1 MDAKRLEI
9 ARLFNRF
16 AFGPRPGEFAAALKS
31 GPANFKNSL
40 LNPPVVDAGAP
51 KEPVLADLGPRP
63 APKSADSEQF
73 SQALRAQKNE
83 LTLWWL
89 DQMVLTQKPLQ
100 ERMVWFW
107 HGHWATS
114 IGKVNYA
121 LPMLTQNQTFRKF
134 ALGNFNDFSQAMLL
148 DGALQVW
155 LDGNENTLKA
165 PNENLAREV
174 MELFVLGVNRY
185 TEKDV
190 KELARA
196 LTGYQVPRS
205 TGVVTLNQKRRD
217 TGAVTILGKT
227 AVMGG
232 PEAISHLVDQ
242 ADCQRFLAERIWY
255 RFISSTQPLPK
266 DHPLINALAGKDLTQ
281 GLTTLLNGKDL
292 ANTKYSTVKSPVE
305 WFVAVCKA
313 LELTPS
319 QLNSFSKLN
328 GYLDKLAQI
337 PFSPPNVGGWPTD
350 EAWLSSAS
358 AQFRIAFADWLVKQA
373 NLSAIQAIA
382 PGNRISHL
390 ADLLAV
396 PEWTARTSIAL
407 GDLRNNLPRLVALAI
422 CSPEYVVSQ

>member
-1 MDAKRLEI
+1 MDLKRLEI
-9 ARLFNRF
+9 SRLFNRF
-16 AFGPRPGEFAAALKS
+16 AFGPRPGEFAAALKV
-31 GPANFKNSL
+31 GPAKLKASL
-40 LNPPVVDAGAP
+40 LNPPAVDAGAQP
-51 KEPVLADLGPRP
+51 ELILADLGQRP
-63 APKSADSEQF
+63 EPKTPEAAEF
-73 SQALRAQKNE
+73 SKLMRAQSKE
-83 LTLWWL
+83 MTTWWL
-89 DQMVLTQKPLQ
+89 DQMVLTEKPLQ

-121 LPMLTQNQTFRKF
+121 LPMLTQNQTFRKH
-134 ALGNFNDFSQAMLL
+134 AVGNFKDLSQAMLL

-227 AVMGG
+227 AVMTG

-242 ADCQRFLAERIWY
+242 ADCQKFLAERIWY
-255 RFISSTQPLPK
+255 RFISSTVPLPK
-266 DHPLINALAGKDLTQ
+266 DHPLIKALAEKDIQ
-281 GLTTLLNGKDL
+281 KGLIALLNGKDL
-292 ANTKYSTVKSPVE
+292 INAKHSTVKSPVE
-305 WFVAVCKA
+305 WLVAVCKA

-319 QLNSFSKLN
+319 KLNSFAKLN

-358 AQFRIAFADWLVKQA
+358 AQFRISFADWLVKQA
-373 NLSAIQAIA
+373 DLSAIQAIA
-382 PGNRISHL
+382 PEKRVAYL

-396 PEWTARTSIAL
+396 PEWTARTSAAL
-407 GDLRNNLPRLVALAI
+407 GALQNNLPRLVALAI
-422 CSPEYVVSQ
+422 CSPEYLVSQ

>member
-9 ARLFNRF
+9 SRLFNRF
-16 AFGPRPGEFAAALKS
+16 AFGPRPGEFAEALKV
-31 GPANFKNSL
+31 GPAIFKKSI
-40 LNPPVVDAGAP
+40 LNPPAIDLGAP
-51 KEPVLADLGPRP
+51 KEPVFADLGPRP
-63 APKSADSEQF
+63 APKSADSAQF
-73 SQALRAQKNE
+73 SQALGAQKKE

-89 DQMVLTQKPLQ
+89 DQMVLTEKPLQ

-121 LPMLTQNQTFRKF
+121 LPMLTQNQTFRKY
-134 ALGNFNDFSQAMLL
+134 ALGNFKDLSQAMLL

-227 AVMGG
+227 AVMTG
-232 PEAISHLVDQ
+232 PEAINHLVNQ
-242 ADCQRFLAERIWY
+242 ADCPRFLAERIWY
-255 RFISSTQPLPK
+255 RFISSNQSLPK
-266 DHPLINALAGKDLTQ
+266 DHPMINALAGRDIQQ
-281 GLTTLLNGKDL
+281 GLTVLLNGKDL
-292 ANTKYSTVKSPVE
+292 TNSKYSIVKSPVE

-319 QLNSFSKLN
+319 KMNSFAKLN
-328 GYLDKLAQI
+328 GYLDKLSQI

-358 AQFRIAFADWLVKQA
+358 AQFRIVFADWLVKQA
-373 NLSAIQAIA
+373 DLSALEAIA
-382 PGNRISHL
+382 PDKRVAYL

-396 PEWTARTSIAL
+396 PEWTSRTTVAL
-407 GDLRNNLPRLVALAI
+407 GDLQKIPARLLSLAI

>member
-121 LPMLTQNQTFRKF
+121 LPMLTQNQTFRKH
-134 ALGNFNDFSQAMLL
+134 ALGNFKDLSQAMLL

-227 AVMGG
+227 AVMSG

-266 DHPLINALAGKDLTQ
+266 DHPLINALAGKDITQ

-292 ANTKYSTVKSPVE
+292 ANSKYSTVKSPVE

-373 NLSAIQAIA
+373 NLSTIQAIT
-382 PGNRISHL
+382 PGNRISYL

>member
-1 MDAKRLEI
+1 MDLKRLEI
-9 ARLFNRF
+9 SRLYNRF
-16 AFGPRPGEFAAALKS
+16 AFGPRPGEFTEALRI
-31 GPANFKNSL
+31 GPTKFKASL
-40 LNPPVVDAGAP
+40 LNPPPVDAGAQP
-51 KEPVLADLGPRP
+51 ELKLADLGQRP
-63 APKSADSEQF
+63 EPKTPEAAEF
-73 SQALRAQKNE
+73 SKLMRAQSKE
-83 LTLWWL
+83 LTMWWL
-89 DQMVLTQKPLQ
+89 DQMVLTEKPLQ

-114 IGKVNYA
+114 IGKVNYP
-121 LPMLTQNQTFRKF
+121 LPMLKQNQTFRKY
-134 ALGNFNDFSQAMLL
+134 ALGNFRDLSQAMLL

-165 PNENLAREV
+165 PNENLAREM

-205 TGVVTLNQKRRD
+205 TGVVTLNQRRRD

-227 AVMGG
+227 AVMSG
-232 PEAISHLVDQ
+232 PEAIDHLVDQ
-242 ADCQRFLAERIWY
+242 ADYQKFLAERIWY
-255 RFISSTQPLPK
+255 RFISSTEALPNN
-266 DHPLINALAGKDLTQ
+266 HPMISAMAGKDVKQ
-281 GLTTLLNGKDL
+281 GLTALLNGKDL
-292 ANTKYSTVKSPVE
+292 SNPKNSIVKSPVE
-305 WFVAVCKA
+305 WFVGVCKA

-319 QLNSFSKLN
+319 KLESFTKLN
-328 GYLDKLAQI
+328 GFFDKLAQI

-358 AQFRIAFADWLVKQA
+358 AQFRIVFAAWLVKQA
-373 NLSAIQAIA
+373 DLSQISAID
-382 PGNRISHL
+382 PGKRVAYL

-396 PEWTARTSIAL
+396 PEWTARTSVAL
-407 GDLRNNLPRLVALAI
+407 NDLQKNLPRLVALAI

>member
-1 MDAKRLEI
+1 MDANRLEI

-16 AFGPRPGEFAAALKS
+16 AFGPRPGEFAAALKV
-31 GPANFKNSL
+31 GPANLKASL
-40 LNPPVVDAGAP
+40 LNPPTVDSGAQADP
-51 KEPVLADLGPRP
+51 IFADLGQRP
-63 APKSADSEQF
+63 APKSPDSAQF
-73 SQALRAQKNE
+73 SQALRAQSKE
-83 LTLWWL
+83 MTVWWL

-121 LPMLTQNQTFRKF
+121 LPMLKQNQTFRKY
-134 ALGNFNDFSQAMLL
+134 ALGSFKDLSQAMLL

-165 PNENLAREV
+165 PNENLAREI
-174 MELFVLGVNRY
+174 MELFILGVNRY
-185 TEKDV
+185 SEKDV

-227 AVMGG
+227 AVMSGT
-232 PEAISHLVDQ
+232 EAISYLVDQ

-255 RFISSTQPLPK
+255 RFISSSEALPK
-266 DHPLINALAGKDLTQ
+266 DHPLITALAGKDIQQ
-281 GLTTLLNGKDL
+281 GLTELLSGNDL
-292 ANTKYSTVKSPVE
+292 SNTKYSIIKSPVE

-319 QLNSFSKLN
+319 KLNSFTKLN

-358 AQFRIAFADWLVKQA
+358 AQFRIVFASWLVNQA
-373 NLSAIQAIA
+373 DLSK
-382 PGNRISHL
+382 ISEIDSSKRVAYL

-396 PEWTARTSIAL
+396 PEWTSRTALAL
-407 GDLRNNLPRLVALAI
+407 GDLKKNTSRLVALAI

>member
-9 ARLFNRF
+9 SRLFNRF
-16 AFGPRPGEFAAALKS
+16 AFGPRPGEFAEALKV
-31 GPANFKNSL
+31 GPAAFKKSI
-40 LNPPVVDAGAP
+40 LNPPAIDLGAP
-51 KEPVLADLGPRP
+51 KEPVFADLGPRP
-63 APKSADSEQF
+63 APKSADSAEF
-73 SQALRAQKNE
+73 SQALGAQKKE

-134 ALGNFNDFSQAMLL
+134 ALGNFNDFAQAMLL

-227 AVMGG
+227 AVMTG
-232 PEAISHLVDQ
+232 PEAINHLVNQ
-242 ADCQRFLAERIWY
+242 ADCPRFLAERIWY
-255 RFISSTQPLPK
+255 RFISSNQSLPK
-266 DHPLINALAGKDLTQ
+266 DHPLIKALAGRDIQQ
-281 GLTTLLNGKDL
+281 GLTVLLNGKDL
-292 ANTKYSTVKSPVE
+292 TNSKYSIVKSPVE

-319 QLNSFSKLN
+319 RMNSFAKLN
-328 GYLDKLAQI
+328 GYLDKLSQI

-358 AQFRIAFADWLVKQA
+358 AQFRIVFADWLVKQA
-373 NLSAIQAIA
+373 DLSALEAIA
-382 PGNRISHL
+382 PDKRVAYL

-396 PEWTARTSIAL
+396 PEWTSRTAVAL
-407 GDLRNNLPRLVALAI
+407 GDLQKVPARLLSLAI

>member
-9 ARLFNRF
+9 SRLFNRF
-16 AFGPRPGEFAAALKS
+16 AFGPRPGEFAEALKV
-31 GPANFKNSL
+31 GPAAFKKSI
-40 LNPPVVDAGAP
+40 LNPPAIDLGAP
-51 KEPVLADLGPRP
+51 KEPVFADLGPRP
-63 APKSADSEQF
+63 TPKSADSAEF
-73 SQALRAQKNE
+73 SQALGAQKKE

-89 DQMVLTQKPLQ
+89 DQMVLTEKPLQ

-227 AVMGG
+227 AVMTG
-232 PEAISHLVDQ
+232 PEAISHLVNQ
-242 ADCQRFLAERIWY
+242 ADCPRFLAERIWY
-255 RFISSTQPLPK
+255 RFISSNQSLPK
-266 DHPLINALAGKDLTQ
+266 DHPMINALAGRDIQQ
-281 GLTTLLNGKDL
+281 GLTVLLNGKDL
-292 ANTKYSTVKSPVE
+292 TNSKYSIVKSPVE

-319 QLNSFSKLN
+319 KLNSFAKLN
-328 GYLDKLAQI
+328 GYLDKLSQI

-358 AQFRIAFADWLVKQA
+358 AQFRIVFADWLVKQA
-373 NLSAIQAIA
+373 DLSALEAIA
-382 PGNRISHL
+382 PDKRVAYL

-396 PEWTARTSIAL
+396 PEWTSRTTVAL
-407 GDLRNNLPRLVALAI
+407 GDLQKIPARLLSLAI

>member
-1 MDAKRLEI
+1 MDANRLEI
-9 ARLFNRF
+9 SRLINRF
-16 AFGPRPGEFAAALKS
+16 ALGPRPGEFAAALKVGS
-31 GPANFKNSL
+31 ASYKSSL
-40 LNPPVVDAGAP
+40 LNAPAFDSGAP
-51 KEPVLADLGPRP
+51 KEPVFSDLGPRP
-63 APKSADSEQF
+63 APKSANSAQF
-73 SQALRAQKNE
+73 SQDLRAQSKE

-89 DQMVLTQKPLQ
+89 DQMVLTNKPLQ

-121 LPMLTQNQTFRKF
+121 LPMLTQNQTFRKH
-134 ALGNFNDFSQAMLL
+134 ALGNFKDLSQAMLV

-217 TGAVTILGKT
+217 TGAVSILGKT
-227 AVMGG
+227 ATMSG
-232 PEAISHLVDQ
+232 PEAINHLVDQ
-242 ADCQRFLAERIWY
+242 ADCPRFLAERIWY
-255 RFISSTQPLPK
+255 RFISSTEAMPK
-266 DHPLINALAGKDLTQ
+266 DHPLISALAGKDIQQ
-281 GLTTLLNGKDL
+281 GLTALLNGKDL
-292 ANTKYSTVKSPVE
+292 TNAKYSIVKAPVE

-319 QLNSFSKLN
+319 KLNSFAKLN

-358 AQFRIAFADWLVKQA
+358 AQFRISFADWLVKQA
-373 NLSAIQAIA
+373 DLSAIEAIA
-382 PGNRISHL
+382 PEKRVAYL

-396 PEWTARTSIAL
+396 PEWTARTSMAL
-407 GDLRNNLPRLVALAI
+407 GDLQRTVPRLVSLAI

>member
-9 ARLFNRF
+9 SRLFNRF
-16 AFGPRPGEFAAALKS
+16 AFGPRPGEFAEALKV
-31 GPANFKNSL
+31 GPAIFKKSI
-40 LNPPVVDAGAP
+40 LNPPAIDLGAP
-51 KEPVLADLGPRP
+51 KEPVFADLGPRP
-63 APKSADSEQF
+63 APKSADSAQF
-73 SQALRAQKNE
+73 SQALGAQKKE

-121 LPMLTQNQTFRKF
+121 LPMMTQNQTFRKF

-227 AVMGG
+227 AVMTG
-232 PEAISHLVDQ
+232 PEAMNHLVNQ
-242 ADCQRFLAERIWY
+242 ADCPRFLAERIWY
-255 RFISSTQPLPK
+255 RFISSNQSLPK
-266 DHPLINALAGKDLTQ
+266 DHPLIKALAGRDIQQ
-281 GLTTLLNGKDL
+281 GLTVLLNGKDL
-292 ANTKYSTVKSPVE
+292 TNSKYSIVKSPVE

-319 QLNSFSKLN
+319 KMNSFAKLN
-328 GYLDKLAQI
+328 GYLDKLSQI

-358 AQFRIAFADWLVKQA
+358 AQFRIVFADWLVKQA
-373 NLSAIQAIA
+373 DLSALEAIA
-382 PGNRISHL
+382 PDKRVAYL

-396 PEWTARTSIAL
+396 PEWTSRTAVAL
-407 GDLRNNLPRLVALAI
+407 GDLQKIPARLLSLAI

>member
-121 LPMLTQNQTFRKF
+121 LPMLTQNQTFRKH
-134 ALGNFNDFSQAMLL
+134 ALGNFKDLSQAMLL

-227 AVMGG
+227 AVMSG

-255 RFISSTQPLPK
+255 RFISSTEPLPK
-266 DHPLINALAGKDLTQ
+266 DHPLINALAGKDITQ

-292 ANTKYSTVKSPVE
+292 ANSKYSTVKSPVE

-373 NLSAIQAIA
+373 NLSAIQAIT
-382 PGNRISHL
+382 PGNRISYL

>member
-9 ARLFNRF
+9 SRLFNRF
-16 AFGPRPGEFAAALKS
+16 AFGPRPGEFAEALKV
-31 GPANFKNSL
+31 GPAAFKKSI
-40 LNPPVVDAGAP
+40 LNPPAIDLGAP
-51 KEPVLADLGPRP
+51 KEPVFADLGPRP
-63 APKSADSEQF
+63 APKSADSAEF
-73 SQALRAQKNE
+73 SQALGAQKKE

-121 LPMLTQNQTFRKF
+121 LPMLTQNQTFRKY
-134 ALGNFNDFSQAMLL
+134 ALGNFKDLSQAMLL

-227 AVMGG
+227 AVMTG
-232 PEAISHLVDQ
+232 PEAINHLVNQ
-242 ADCQRFLAERIWY
+242 ADCPRFLAERIWY
-255 RFISSTQPLPK
+255 RFISSNQSLPK
-266 DHPLINALAGKDLTQ
+266 DHPLIKALAGRDIQQ
-281 GLTTLLNGKDL
+281 GLTVLLNGKDL
-292 ANTKYSTVKSPVE
+292 TNSKYSIVKSPVE

-319 QLNSFSKLN
+319 KMNSFAKLN
-328 GYLDKLAQI
+328 GYLDKLSQI

-358 AQFRIAFADWLVKQA
+358 AQFRIVFADWLVKQA
-373 NLSAIQAIA
+373 DLSALEAIA
-382 PGNRISHL
+382 PDKRVAYL

-396 PEWTARTSIAL
+396 PEWTSRTAVAL
-407 GDLRNNLPRLVALAI
+407 GDLQKVPARLLSLAI

>member
-9 ARLFNRF
+9 SRLFNRF
-16 AFGPRPGEFAAALKS
+16 AFGPRPGEFAEALKV
-31 GPANFKNSL
+31 GPAAFKKSI
-40 LNPPVVDAGAP
+40 LNPPAIDLGAP
-51 KEPVLADLGPRP
+51 KEPVFADLGPRP
-63 APKSADSEQF
+63 APKSADSAEF
-73 SQALRAQKNE
+73 SQALGAQKKE

-89 DQMVLTQKPLQ
+89 DQMVLTEKPLQ

-227 AVMGG
+227 AVMTG
-232 PEAISHLVDQ
+232 PEAINHLVNQ
-242 ADCQRFLAERIWY
+242 ADCPRFLAERIWY
-255 RFISSTQPLPK
+255 RFISSHQSLPK
-266 DHPLINALAGKDLTQ
+266 DHPMINALAGRDIQQ
-281 GLTTLLNGKDL
+281 GLTVLLNGKDL
-292 ANTKYSTVKSPVE
+292 TNSKYSIVKSPVE

-319 QLNSFSKLN
+319 KLNSFAKLN
-328 GYLDKLAQI
+328 GYLDKLSQI

-358 AQFRIAFADWLVKQA
+358 AQFRIVFADWLVKQA
-373 NLSAIQAIA
+373 DLSALEAIA
-382 PGNRISHL
+382 PDKRVAYL

-396 PEWTARTSIAL
+396 PEWTPRTTVALSALQKIPARLLS
-407 GDLRNNLPRLVALAI
+407 LAI

>member
-1 MDAKRLEI
+1 MDVKRLEI
-9 ARLFNRF
+9 SRLFNRF
-16 AFGPRPGEFAAALKS
+16 AFGPRPGEFAEALKV
-31 GPANFKNSL
+31 GPAAFKKSI
-40 LNPPVVDAGAP
+40 LNPPAIDLGAP
-51 KEPVLADLGPRP
+51 KEPVFADLGPRP
-63 APKSADSEQF
+63 APKSADSAEF
-73 SQALRAQKNE
+73 SQALGAQKKE

-89 DQMVLTQKPLQ
+89 DQMVLTEKPLQ

-227 AVMGG
+227 AVMTG
-232 PEAISHLVDQ
+232 PEAISHLVNQ
-242 ADCQRFLAERIWY
+242 ADCPRFLAERIWY
-255 RFISSTQPLPK
+255 RFISSNQSLPK
-266 DHPLINALAGKDLTQ
+266 DHPMINALAGRDIQQ
-281 GLTTLLNGKDL
+281 GLTVLLNGKDL
-292 ANTKYSTVKSPVE
+292 TNSKYSIVKSPVE

-319 QLNSFSKLN
+319 KLNSFAKLN
-328 GYLDKLAQI
+328 GYLDKLSQI

-358 AQFRIAFADWLVKQA
+358 AQFRIVFADWLVKQA
-373 NLSAIQAIA
+373 DLSALEAIA
-382 PGNRISHL
+382 PDKRVAYL

-396 PEWTARTSIAL
+396 PEWTSRTAVAL
-407 GDLRNNLPRLVALAI
+407 GDLQKVPARLLSLAI

>member
-9 ARLFNRF
+9 SRLFNRF
-16 AFGPRPGEFAAALKS
+16 AFGPRPGEFAEALKV
-31 GPANFKNSL
+31 GPADFKKSI
-40 LNPPVVDAGAP
+40 LNPPAIDLGAP
-51 KEPVLADLGPRP
+51 KEPVFADLGPRP
-63 APKSADSEQF
+63 APKSADSAQF
-73 SQALRAQKNE
+73 SQEMRAQSKE

-121 LPMLTQNQTFRKF
+121 LPILTQNQTFRKF

-227 AVMGG
+227 AVMTG
-232 PEAISHLVDQ
+232 PEAINHLVNQ
-242 ADCQRFLAERIWY
+242 ADCPRFLAERIWY
-255 RFISSTQPLPK
+255 RFISSNQSLPK
-266 DHPLINALAGKDLTQ
+266 DHPMINALAGRDIQQ
-281 GLTTLLNGKDL
+281 GLTVLLNGKDL
-292 ANTKYSTVKSPVE
+292 TNSKYSIVKSPVE

-319 QLNSFSKLN
+319 KLNSFAKLN
-328 GYLDKLAQI
+328 GYLDKLSQI

-358 AQFRIAFADWLVKQA
+358 AQFRIVFADWLVKQA
-373 NLSAIQAIA
+373 DLSALEAIA
-382 PGNRISHL
+382 PDKRVAYL

-396 PEWTARTSIAL
+396 PEWTSRTTVAL
-407 GDLRNNLPRLVALAI
+407 GDLQKIPARLLSLAI

>member
-9 ARLFNRF
+9 SRLFNRF
-16 AFGPRPGEFAAALKS
+16 AFGPRPGEFAEALKV
-31 GPANFKNSL
+31 GPAAFKKSI
-40 LNPPVVDAGAP
+40 LNPPAIDLGAP
-51 KEPVLADLGPRP
+51 KEPVFADLGPRP
-63 APKSADSEQF
+63 APKSADSAEF
-73 SQALRAQKNE
+73 SQALGAQKKE

-121 LPMLTQNQTFRKF
+121 LPMLTQNQTFRKY
-134 ALGNFNDFSQAMLL
+134 ALGNFNDLSQAMLL

-227 AVMGG
+227 AVMTG
-232 PEAISHLVDQ
+232 PEAMNHLVNQ
-242 ADCQRFLAERIWY
+242 ADCPRFLAERIWY
-255 RFISSTQPLPK
+255 RFISSNQSLPK
-266 DHPLINALAGKDLTQ
+266 DHPLIKALAGRDIQQ
-281 GLTTLLNGKDL
+281 GLTVLLNGKDL
-292 ANTKYSTVKSPVE
+292 TNSKYSIVKSPVE

-319 QLNSFSKLN
+319 KMNSFAKLN
-328 GYLDKLAQI
+328 GYLDKLSQI

-350 EAWLSSAS
+350 EAWLSPAS
-358 AQFRIAFADWLVKQA
+358 AQFRIVFADWLVKQA
-373 NLSAIQAIA
+373 DLSALEAIA
-382 PGNRISHL
+382 PDKRVAYL

-396 PEWTARTSIAL
+396 PEWTSRTAVAL
-407 GDLRNNLPRLVALAI
+407 GDLQKIPARLLSLAI